1 MIPLALARRTPLHRV
16 PAGVKLTA
24 LVVLSIACTL
34 VAHRPIGAATALA
47 ATLAIYLVGGIGPRE
62 WGRQLWR
69 VKWLVV
75 LLAAMQAIFLGWEA
89 ALTGTVR
96 IVGIILLA
104 AAVTLTTPMGEM
116 LTSVE
121 RILAPLRFVRVDPAR
136 AAFTIALAIAVIP
149 VIGSFASQIREAQR
163 ARGVRLGVRWVVTLL
178 VNALRHADDVG
189 DALTARGIA

>member
-1 MIPLALARRTPLHRV
+1 MIPLVLVRRTPLHRV
-16 PAGVKLTA
+16 AAGWKLAA
-24 LVVLSIACTL
+24 LVVFSVAGTIA
-34 VAHRPIGAATALA
+34 AHRPVGALLVLA
-47 ATLAIYLVGGIGPRE
+47 ATFAIYLVGGIGTRE
-62 WGRQLWR
+62 WAHQLWR

-75 LLAAMQAIFLGWEA
+75 LLAVMQGIFLGAEA

-96 IVGIILLA
+96 IVGVILLA

-116 LTSVE
+116 LASIE
-121 RILAPLRFVRVDPAR
+121 RILTPLRWIRVDPAR

-149 VIGSFASQIREAQR
+149 VIGSLASQIREAQR
-163 ARGVRLGVRWVVTLL
+163 ARGVRLGVRWIVTLL